1 MKKLNINYHLEVE
14 QGHGVSINPV
24 AFLVVQGESVK
35 LMPVDHDSCI
45 DKLLDYIP
53 DLMQRVNDIFNK
65 KQNET
70 TLEYNDNSK
79 E

>member
-1 MKKLNINYHLEVE
+1 ME

-24 AFLVVQGESVK
+24 AFLVVQGENVK